1 MKDLRFMR
9 LWDRYSPLL
18 TDTQREMTDL
28 YFNYDLSLSEIAEE
42 KGCSRQGVSDCLNI
56 CRKKLEEYEEKL
68 HFNRAVTELSLQLSF
83 LMTDIGKWAEQ
94 AGLTE
99 EQKHALDA
107 LLNRDYEAEVQ
118 KAVEENADKLL

>member
-1 MKDLRFMR
+1 MKDLHFMR
-9 LWDRYSPLL
+9 LWDKYSPLL

-42 KGCSRQGVSDCLNI
+42 KECSRQGVSDCLNK

-68 HFNRAVTELSLQLSF
+68 GFHRMVTELSLQLSF

-99 EQKHALDA
+99 EQKNTLDA
-107 LLNRDYEAEVQ
+107 ILSRDYEAEVQ
-118 KAVEENADKLL
+118 KAIEEAADKLL